1 MSQNSSN
8 QPNKPAQSRT
18 LVFSLIALALIA
30 FGGFAYVMSSGLA
43 PSQDQTQTSQDNN
56 AQQSSMPETDNG
68 TLEGKLAPGFQVTNL
83 KGQPVTLDSLRGKV
97 VFLNFWATWCE
108 PCKKEM
114 PSMERL
120 YQKMKGRPFEIL
132 AVSLDANPSQDIPA
146 FLEKTQ
152 LKLTFPLLIDKEQ
165 NISKQLYRT
174 TGVPE
179 SFIIGADGKVLKHA
193 IGTYEWDSPEI
204 FKFFDDLVSA
214 VKAEAAQ
221 IHQG

>member
-1 MSQNSSN
+1 MSQTPSN
-8 QPNKPAQSRT
+8 QPDKPAQSRT

-30 FGGFAYVMSSGLA
+30 FGGFAYVMSSGLG
-43 PSQDQTQTSQDNN
+43 SSETRTQTSQDNN
-56 AQQSSMPETDNG
+56 AQQSSTPEADNG

-132 AVSLDANPSQDIPA
+132 AVSLDANPTQDIPA

-214 VKAEAAQ
+214 VKAEAAP